1 VSKEISKMLSLIL
14 RHAPEHI
21 GIILNQNGWTDIKQL
36 ISKAKKAGYKI
47 NLEKLLETVQTN
59 DKQRFTI
66 SEDGRKIRAA
76 QGHSIDI
83 DIDLALPPIEPPEIL
98 FHGTASANL
107 NSIFEQGIHSA
118 KRQYVHLSPDEETAL
133 KVGSRHGK
141 ATVLKI
147 NTAQM
152 FQDGFKF
159 FKADNGVWLTDHI
172 LPKYISF

>member
-1 VSKEISKMLSLIL
+1 MSKEISKMLSLVL

-21 GIILNQNGWTDIKQL
+21 GIILDQNGWTDIKQL
-36 ISKAKKAGYKI
+36 ISKAKKAGYK
-47 NLEKLLETVQTN
+47 LSLDDLLETVQTN

-66 SEDGRKIRAA
+66 SEDGQKIRAA

-83 DIDLALPPIEPPEIL
+83 DLALQSIEPPDVL

-118 KRQYVHLSPDEETAL
+118 KRQYVHLSSNEETAL
-133 KVGSRHGK
+133 KVGNRHGK
-141 ATVLKI
+141 AIVLKI
-147 NTAQM
+147 NTGQM
-152 FQDGFKF
+152 FKEGFKF

-172 LPKYISF
+172 LPKYIAF

>member
-1 VSKEISKMLSLIL
+1 MSKEISKLLSLVL
-14 RHAPEHI
+14 RHTPERI
-21 GIILNQNGWTDIKQL
+21 GITLDKNGWTDIKQL
-36 ISKAKKAGYKI
+36 ISKAKKAGYKL
-47 NLEKLLETVQTN
+47 NLDDLLETVRTN

-83 DIDLALPPIEPPEIL
+83 DLALQSIKPPDVL

-141 ATVLKI
+141 AIVLKI
-147 NTAQM
+147 NTVQM
-152 FQDGFKF
+152 FKDSFVF
-159 FKADNGVWLTDHI
+159 FKADNEVWLTDHI
-172 LPKYISF
+172 LSKYINF